1 MGDFEPKDGYKEML
15 CIEVGAVDSWVK
27 LDGGEGWEGGQI
39 MKSLL

>member
-27 LDGGEGWEGGQI
+27 LEGGEGWEGGQI